1 MNLNRDK
8 QTEKK
13 IDCPYCRMNLKN
25 GLPKRANHLCCPQGI
40 LDDIEKMKT
49 KTKTTKEFDEQFDN
63 PIEQID
69 ELVEMAKELKNDRG
83 DDSGLTEETPDK
95 YFDDREVVKDIKDS
109 IIEQSK

>member
-49 KTKTTKEFDEQFDN
+49 MTKTTKILNKQFDN
-63 PIEQID
+63 PLEQVD
-69 ELVEMAKELKNDRG
+69 ELVKQAKELK
-83 DDSGLTEETPDK
+83 
-95 YFDDREVVKDIKDS
+95 IK
-109 IIEQSK
+109 